1 MCETQKIICV
11 VTSCDSSVQRSQQ
24 ACIAGPTGT
33 GLQNKENPILGKTSN
48 NSGAILICNILSR
61 MKYSKN
67 VDERGLAGGG
77 FVVAF
82 QSSAMLCTDTF
93 RLIKR
98 SWHQITRH

>member
-24 ACIAGPTGT
+24 ACIAGPTGA

-61 MKYSKN
+61 KKYSKN

-77 FVVAF
+77 FVVAYT
-82 QSSAMLCTDTF
+82 SAMLCTDTF